1 MGSYVVRGCSLWLV
15 VVVLSPGEEWG
26 DTGTGPGWS
35 DFNAGAVEGKPQ
47 LIWSSQSVSQSVSQW
62 RLSREM
68 RDRGDQLAVIS
79 RSERE
84 IWTRVTV
91 WPGYHPPSPSLTI
104 TEQPER
110 RNWFDLSFNLGD
122 HDHAISSW
130 LQENQE
136 ISRWDTNVFISKT
149 VQWSDVTS
157 VTWCDVMWY
166 VSPFLVLAESPTKPQ
181 SKDWARGLPGRSEE
195 INKGSTRYLLLF
207 PTVWLLC
214 LDHHDL
220 LNTCWPLLY
229 IWPFLNNFRQLP
241 FCRLIMI

>member
-1 MGSYVVRGCSLWLV
+1 MGSYVVRGCSLWLVV

-122 HDHAISSW
+122 HDHAISCRRIKKFPD
-130 LQENQE
+130 E
-136 ISRWDTNVFISKT
+136 IQTFLFPKQFSEVMWHLSR
-149 VQWSDVTS
+149 
-157 VTWCDVMWY
+157 DVMWCDMFHH
-166 VSPFLVLAESPTKPQ
+166 SS
-181 SKDWARGLPGRSEE
+181 SLPSLQLNHKVKTGPGGFQADQRR
-195 INKGSTRYLLLF
+195 STR
-207 PTVWLLC
+207 
-214 LDHHDL
+214 DL
-220 LNTCWPLLY
+220 RDIFSC
-229 IWPFLNNFRQLP
+229 FQLSG
-241 FCRLIMI
+241 CCV